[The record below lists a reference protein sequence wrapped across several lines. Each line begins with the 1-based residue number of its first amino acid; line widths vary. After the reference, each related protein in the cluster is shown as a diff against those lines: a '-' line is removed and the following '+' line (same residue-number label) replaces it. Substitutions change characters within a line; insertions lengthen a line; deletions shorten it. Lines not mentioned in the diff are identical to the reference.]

1 MLTFPLRLGESEGAL
16 LGLPDND
23 GESEG
28 IEVGCPDELGESEG
42 CDVGAPE
49 ADGLSLGADDGCSGG
64 TRGEETQEKER
75 GESYE
80 TMHRTSHHISDVL
93 HII

>member
-49 ADGLSLGADDGCSGG
+49 ADGLSLGAEDGYS
-64 TRGEETQEKER
+64 TRRKER
-75 GESYE
+75 SQYRIRVEDASYH
-80 TMHRTSHHISDVL
+80 MSTSHE
-93 HII
+93 